1 MYRLINSIKNYAWGT
16 PDFIPDLLNLSQG
29 NDEPVAELWLGAH
42 PASPSMIIRPEGTI
56 PLSEAPELPR
66 SLPYLFKVLSAAAP
80 LSIQVH
86 PSLEQ
91 AKAGFARE
99 EHEGIA
105 ISDPIR
111 NYKDPNHKPE
121 MLLALTPFDALCGIR
136 DYREMIS
143 LGRMIRL
150 GAWLPDFTTFCD
162 QPSPV
167 TLKAC
172 FRAMLRLDADTRA
185 FLLKDAFTAMA
196 SLKDFPSEIFGVCEV
211 LQSYYPGDI
220 GSIFPLFM
228 NILHL
233 MPGDAIFLGAG
244 TPHAYLKGSGLEIMA
259 NSDNVLRGAL
269 TPKHIDVPEFLSVCV
284 FDPQAPPTVIPRQ
297 GDNIRHYQAPVRDF
311 SLMLIDDPELT
322 LPQPE
327 TAGIV
332 LCLDGSSKLS
342 CGSGEL
348 MLRKGDSAV
357 YFPGEAV
364 LCSGNAKLALAL

>member
-16 PDFIPDLLNLSQG
+16 TDFIPDLLNLSQG

-42 PASPSMIIRPEGTI
+42 PASPSMIVRPEGTI

-66 SLPYLFKVLSAAAP
+66 PLPYLFKVLSAAAP

-136 DYREMIS
+136 DHNEIVS

-150 GAWLPDFTTFCD
+150 GAWLPDFTAFCD

-196 SLKDFPSEIFGVCEV
+196 SLKDFPSEIFEVCEV

-269 TPKHIDVPEFLSVCV
+269 TPKPIDVPEFHSVCV
-284 FDPQAPPTVIPRQ
+284 FDPQSPPTVRPRQ
-297 GDNIRHYQAPVRDF
+297 DHNLRHYQAPVRDF

-322 LPQPE
+322 LPQAE
-327 TAGIV
+327 TAGIM
-332 LCLDGSSKLS
+332 LCLDGTLKVS
-342 CGSGEL
+342 CASGEL
-348 MLRKGDSAV
+348 LLQKGDSAV

-364 LCSGNAKLALAL
+364 FCSGIGKLALAL